1 MAIAIIRLLE
11 IVNVEDK
18 KGIPSARCP
27 GKYCFDQAFRFPF
40 TVEPGHLI
48 QHGLDLNF
56 LLLLNILSIGKH
68 VNRVIFRRIEN
79 VGIYSHPEILIC
91 VLRHLEII
99 AQMMIPAFIFPDN
112 IGRIKGRDIALPELF
127 FYLLIGNDTQTLAV
141 RQIVGAQTFKI
152 LPRSFPDT
160 AIFSDIDLI
169 DIIIELFGGSD
180 KAFLPFLHQL
190 CNLLV
195 EIPDY
200 CGNDEKNRHDD
211 NNQQDSRQDYLD
223 PDSMQQLARIL
234 FHHQV
239 PVQFRNIPGH
249 DVAPFLSAFFFVR
262 PNFQVCILFPPVKY
276 LPPDIMAAVKFKPV
290 CLHMPIVGSG
300 DLYGSVFPQQSCCDI
315 EFIFI
320 RPEQLFQVIYPDSD
334 TDNPEDGAVPRLHFA
349 VHKDGKHIVGAFHLV
364 IVHIHRI
371 FGIAFQ

>member
-99 AQMMIPAFIFPDN
+99 AQMMVPAFIFPDN

-141 RQIVGAQTFKI
+141 RQIVGAKTFKI

-160 AIFSDIDLI
+160 AIFSDIELI

-190 CNLLV
+190 CNLLKFLITAV
-195 EIPDY
+195 MMRRTDTTIIISRIPV
-200 CGNDEKNRHDD
+200 
-211 NNQQDSRQDYLD
+211 
-223 PDSMQQLARIL
+223 RIIWIRIPCSSW
-234 FHHQV
+234 
-239 PVQFRNIPGH
+239 PVFCSTTRCQF
-249 DVAPFLSAFFFVR
+249 S
-262 PNFQVCILFPPVKY
+262 
-276 LPPDIMAAVKFKPV
+276 
-290 CLHMPIVGSG
+290 SG
-300 DLYGSVFPQQSCCDI
+300 
-315 EFIFI
+315 
-320 RPEQLFQVIYPDSD
+320 IYRA
-334 TDNPEDGAVPRLHFA
+334 TM
-349 VHKDGKHIVGAFHLV
+349 
-364 IVHIHRI
+364 
-371 FGIAFQ
+371 